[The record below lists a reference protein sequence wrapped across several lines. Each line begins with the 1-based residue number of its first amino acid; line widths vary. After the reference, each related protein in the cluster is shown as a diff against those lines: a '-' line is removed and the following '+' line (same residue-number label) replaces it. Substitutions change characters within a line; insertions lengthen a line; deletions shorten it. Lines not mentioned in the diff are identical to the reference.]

1 MATKTI
7 MKIGAAIASSFMF
20 VTLANAATQG
30 AYVGVGLGGSKINAD
45 STSMFKNNTGTTGTA
60 NSQSGGLGGKL
71 FGGYNFNQYFGLE
84 ANYAAYARTT
94 NKANVGSNSASAKY
108 TMSAVSLVGKAYLP
122 IQQFN
127 LYALGGVAEVY
138 SKVNYNNGSNGAI
151 TLSNSNLT
159 LKQGST
165 TTRQL
170 RPIYG
175 VGASYDVTSHVN
187 TGLEFSH
194 IQGSGN
200 TNTSAKAIPSANLL
214 TLTAAYNFG

>member
-1 MATKTI
+1 MATKTT
-7 MKIGAAIASSFMF
+7 MKIGAAIASSFML

-30 AYVGVGLGGSKINAD
+30 AYVGVGLGASKINAD
-45 STSMFKNNTGTTGTA
+45 STSMFKNNTTTIGTA
-60 NSQSGGLGGKL
+60 TTQSSGVGGKL
-71 FGGYNFNQYFGLE
+71 FGGYNFNPYFGVE
-84 ANYAAYARTT
+84 ANYAAYAGTT
-94 NKANVGSNSASAKY
+94 NKANVASNNASAKY
-108 TMSAVSLVGKAYLP
+108 TMSAISLVGKAYLP

-138 SKVNYNNGSNGAI
+138 SKVDYKNSNTKAI
-151 TLSNSNLT
+151 TLSNN
-159 LKQGST
+159 LKQGSS

-170 RPIYG
+170 RPVYG
-175 VGASYDVTSHVN
+175 VGASYDVTPHVN

>member
-7 MKIGAAIASSFMF
+7 MKIGTAIASSFMF
-20 VTLANAATQG
+20 MTLANAATPG
-30 AYVGVGLGGSKINAD
+30 AYAGIGLGGSKINAD
-45 STSMFKNNTGTTGTA
+45 STSLFKNNTDTTGTA
-60 NSQSGGLGGKL
+60 SSQNGGLGGKL
-71 FGGYNFNQYFGLE
+71 FGGYNVNQYFGLE

-94 NKANVGSNSASAKY
+94 NKANVAGNSASAQY
-108 TMSAVSLVGKAYLP
+108 TMRTASLVGKAYLP
-122 IQQFN
+122 IQEFN
-127 LYALGGVAEVY
+127 LYALGGAAEVY
-138 SKVNYNNGSNGAI
+138 STVNYNNKSHGAI
-151 TLSNSNLT
+151 TLNNNLA
-159 LKQGST
+159 LKNGST

-170 RPIYG
+170 RPVYG